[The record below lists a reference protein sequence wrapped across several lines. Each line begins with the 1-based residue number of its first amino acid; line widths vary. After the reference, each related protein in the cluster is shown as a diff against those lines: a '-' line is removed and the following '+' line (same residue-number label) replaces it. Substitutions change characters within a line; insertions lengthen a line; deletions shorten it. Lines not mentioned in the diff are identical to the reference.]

1 MHYTSLILYDGW
13 YSDFEDKLVEEAAKI
28 YAYFAKWVN
37 KNMDNYSKKHKIA
50 IICPNMNVERSRKT
64 LQIVVDMHKPE
75 KNLNGFFCEGD
86 LSAMLER
93 LNEAL
98 YAKISEFRNYILED
112 NQHMSHINRNLKDVT
127 KFKDAIEELKKEIEY
142 IVRDNVHHC
151 HKNVLCDWSEIRE
164 PKLFTSAKSSKF
176 PLGVLA
182 DNLDLSEC
190 FAQNWIFKDKSLL
203 NAHDKSLWARG
214 RVRSGLTIET
224 SPISKTFQGEIDSL
238 GLNTAI
244 KIRLDRANHKVR
256 AEIDREYIVTRVD
269 SLMEIVREGPKN
281 KKEMALHP
289 IFMTSVKR
297 DFKPNLLLK
306 QLCEANAPNNFLI
319 FLFVEENDAKCYAKM
334 IKGDFQKVCE
344 EQKLDSMVTL
354 NPIIPGMYIS

>member
-1 MHYTSLILYDGW
+1 MHYTSLKYDGW
-13 YSDFEDKLVEEAAKI
+13 YSDFEDKLIEDAAKI
-28 YAYFAKWVN
+28 YANFAKLVN
-37 KNMDNYSKKHKIA
+37 KKMKFYDEKYNIE
-50 IICPNMNVERSRKT
+50 IICPDMNVVRSHKT
-64 LQIVVDMHKPE
+64 LRIVVDMHKPE
-75 KNLNGFFCEGD
+75 KKVNGFFCKDELLG
-86 LSAMLER
+86 MHTR

-127 KFKDAIEELKKEIEY
+127 KFKDAIEELKKETEY

-182 DNLDLSEC
+182 ENLDLSEC

-319 FLFVEENDAKCYAKM
+319 FLFVEESDAEFYANM
-334 IKGDFQKVCE
+334 IKENFQKVCQG
-344 EQKLDSMVTL
+344 QKLDSMVTL
-354 NPIIPGMYIS
+354 NPIIPGMYIL